1 MKTWQKIDFY
11 GRILVLFAAF
21 LQIFFVV
28 PLSNF
33 DLSVFWYN
41 TMDNQYELALMI
53 SDDDMTYDEETRA
66 ILKLGKNLTSAN
78 EYGEFHQAIKKYSNY
93 GFALLFFVG
102 SFCPIFRRNRS
113 FVASCTFSSCC
124 SLLLSLAPSAACLFF
139 FIVQKTS

>member
-41 TMDNQYELALMI
+41 TMDNQLELGLMI
-53 SDDDMTYDEETRA
+53 SDDDMSYDDETRA
-66 ILKLGKNLTSAN
+66 ILKLSNNRTSAN

-102 SFCPIFRRNRS
+102 SFMLLAARRMEFTEANRN
-113 FVASCTFSSCC
+113 
-124 SLLLSLAPSAACLFF
+124 SA
-139 FIVQKTS
+139 